1 MSTRSQ
7 VIIKDDYDEQWFYRH
22 SDGYPSGNL
31 PQLQKLIKWYDD
43 GLIRDNVE
51 QSAGWLILI
60 GAREYDHYHKFE
72 NGKVKEIPKDDIT
85 TPSKKDFSSWK
96 CGSYE
101 ISVPQEHGDINYL
114 YTINLENKTITIKDT
129 YTENTKTI
137 PWSELLT
144 MNDSDFI
151 KLEKEL

>member
-7 VIIKDDYDEQWFYRH
+7 VIIKDAYDEQWFYRH

-31 PQLQKLIKWYDD
+31 PQLQKLIKWYDE

-60 GAREYDHYHKFE
+60 GAREYDHYHEFE
-72 NGKVKEIPKDDIT
+72 NGKVRKIPKDDICK
-85 TPSKKDFSSWK
+85 PSKKDLSSWK

-101 ISVPQEHGDINYL
+101 ISVPREHGDIEYL
-114 YTINLENKTITIKDT
+114 YIINIEDKTLTIKRMYDSI
-129 YTENTKTI
+129 EKTLSWKEI
-137 PWSELLT
+137 INMSEE
-144 MNDSDFI
+144 DFN
-151 KLEKEL
+151 KLDGGL